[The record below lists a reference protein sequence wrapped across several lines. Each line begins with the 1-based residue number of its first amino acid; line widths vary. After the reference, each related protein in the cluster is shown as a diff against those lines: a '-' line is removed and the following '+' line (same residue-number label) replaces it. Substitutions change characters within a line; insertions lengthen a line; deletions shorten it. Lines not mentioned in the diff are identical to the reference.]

1 MLKMREVERNV
12 TTNARVK
19 HYPNFDVLQ
28 VANDYV
34 FRSSGWEPEKK
45 KAVEQKNPTPAPDK
59 DYTNFAGVNHA
70 RKTCRDIAL
79 LNPFTHFVTL
89 TLDKTKIDR
98 YDISKIKPKLLN
110 WLKNERYRYGLD
122 YLLIP
127 ELHKDGA
134 VHFHGLFTCPE
145 GRLEASG
152 KYYRDKP
159 IFYYKS
165 WKKAFG
171 FCTLVPIDGDYNALC
186 NYITKYI
193 VKDLDKILGGRY
205 YLSSRDLVR
214 EPDMTL
220 FNVDNVDLEKFEGKV
235 YKNPRC
241 SLISTEITQFP
252 QIEDHVNFFKIVN
265 TKEEKEGGGT
275 FGNTSSDTGR
285 VQKASQVNESLLQN
299 PV

>member
-19 HYPNFDVLQ
+19 HYPNCKVLQ
-28 VANDYV
+28 VANDFV
-34 FRSSGWEPEKK
+34 FRAPGWEPEKK
-45 KAVEQKNPTPAPDK
+45 KTVDGKKTTRDCDCIN
-59 DYTNFAGVNHA
+59 YAGVNHA

-134 VHFHGLFTCPE
+134 VHFHGLFTCPD

-214 EPDMTL
+214 EPEMTL
-220 FNVDNVDLEKFEGKV
+220 FNVDNVDLEKYEGKV

-241 SLISTEITQFP
+241 SLISTEITQLP
-252 QIEDHVNFFKIVN
+252 KIEGHVNFFKIVN
-265 TKEEKEGGGT
+265 TKDEKEGGGV
-275 FGNTSSDTGR
+275 FGNPSSDTGR
-285 VQKASQVNESLLQN
+285 VQKASQVNEPLLQN